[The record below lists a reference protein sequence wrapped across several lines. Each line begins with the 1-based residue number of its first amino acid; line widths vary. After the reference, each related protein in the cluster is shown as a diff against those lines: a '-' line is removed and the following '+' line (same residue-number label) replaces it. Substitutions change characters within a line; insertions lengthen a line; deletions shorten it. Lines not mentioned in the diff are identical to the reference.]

1 MAGAFEI
8 RGLASLLNLKHI
20 ANGDIDLTD
29 SGMDNMEYLY
39 KVLYSEYS
47 MRQDERKKRALKE
60 SRLPLNKQFDD
71 TLISDVLAAQ
81 IDYLLDFDFN
91 NNIRNVII
99 YGKSC
104 TGKTSLACE
113 IGKNAIKNGAKVLY
127 TTFIELIDVYQSQK
141 SPWRLI
147 VNSDVVIIDDFLYL
161 LPSTE
166 EMLIFYKVIS
176 FLIESRSIIIVSNR
190 DILNWG
196 ELGYDEYLM
205 ETIFARL
212 NNKSQQLHL

>member
-8 RGLASLLNLKHI
+8 RGMASLLNLKHI

-29 SGMDNMEYLY
+29 NGEDNMEYLY
-39 KVLYSEYS
+39 RVLYSEYS
-47 MRQDERKKRALKE
+47 MRQDKRKKKILKE

-71 TLISDVLAAQ
+71 TLISDVLVTQ

-91 NNIRNVII
+91 NDIRNVMI

-113 IGKNAIKNGAKVLY
+113 IGKNAIKNGAKVVY
-127 TTFIELIDVYQSQK
+127 TTFNELIDVYQSQK

-147 VNSDVVIIDDFLYL
+147 VNSDVIIIDDFLYL

-166 EMLIFYKVIS
+166 EMLTFYKAIS
-176 FLIESRSIIIVSNR
+176 FLIESRSLIVVSNR
-190 DILNWG
+190 DISNWK
-196 ELGYDEYLM
+196 ELGYDEYLI

>member
-8 RGLASLLNLKHI
+8 RGVASLLNLKHI

-29 SGMDNMEYLY
+29 NCEDNMEYLY
-39 KVLYSEYS
+39 RVLYSEYS
-47 MRQDERKKRALKE
+47 MRQDKRKKRILKE
-60 SRLPLNKQFDD
+60 SRLPLNKHFDD
-71 TLISDVLAAQ
+71 TMISDVLVEQ

-91 NNIRNVII
+91 NDIRNVMI

-113 IGKNAIKNGAKVLY
+113 IGKNAIQNGSKVVY
-127 TTFIELIDVYQSQK
+127 TTFNELIDVYQSQK

-147 VNSDVVIIDDFLYL
+147 VNGDVIIIDDFLYL

-166 EMLIFYKVIS
+166 EMLTFYKVVS
-176 FLIESRSIIIVSNR
+176 FLIESRSLIVVSNR
-190 DILNWG
+190 DISDWN
-196 ELGYDEYLM
+196 ELGYDEHLI